1 MTDNNNKNKKKKTHA
16 ILKGA
21 EILIFTIELTIPY
34 FN

>member
-1 MTDNNNKNKKKKTHA
+1 MTDNNNNKKS
-16 ILKGA
+16 IKGA